1 VSSHG
6 RIDEY
11 LDGVLADA
19 AMDEFLTHLAD
30 CPACQ
35 AELHAAIQLRDRE
48 DALRAEVGAPP
59 AALDVKDAAVEDAPV
74 EEAGGG
80 ARRPA
85 ERPAPVVSLAAR
97 RRRVVALVIAGAALA
112 AAVAL
117 VILPR
122 GRGGARERAAAA
134 GSSSALALAPTRGL
148 EARLA
153 WSGAADYR
161 RYDADRAGG
170 VRLEA
175 IDPRAIAALAERGDC
190 AGVAA
195 AYLLTGEL
203 ARAGVQYDRCPGGPD
218 LDADRAALALAR
230 GAAAEALALA
240 DRALGAQPEH
250 AVARWNRALALRD
263 LGLGLTAAAAFERA
277 AVDPAWSAEARARAA
292 AARAPQ
298 GALRTGYAEVVAAG
312 RAMVAGGPPISPA
325 LARAFPA
332 RARLRLD
339 DAIRVAPTR
348 ARLDELRP
356 LATALDGLA
365 GDGLVARLERA
376 QPIAAP
382 PSVVATYVA
391 WVTRGA
397 VDDVAAWRR
406 WRRDAARAGATSLLV
421 GTLLLS
427 GLGADDPA
435 LVAEAAGDP
444 WTAALAEVHAAA
456 AEADPAKTDARLT
469 AVEDACARRALPDY
483 PCLRAALER
492 ATFESARYRPP
503 TSAAAAAAA
512 LARIA
517 TTGEWAVRWRA
528 LYLAGNAARL
538 RGESSLAVAY
548 YDETALAS
556 DDCPTQRVAVAMTAA
571 MAVEAGR
578 FAEAAARARTRPAC
592 GAPNLFEANLE
603 VDLARAGVPV
613 RPTAEL
619 LAELTALAP
628 DDPYDLTA
636 ARYQSARL
644 RLGTDP
650 IAADELRDLASAGD
664 RPVEPGRPDPGQ
676 LAAAVLA
683 VEAGRAA
690 RWDDAVAAVATWQR
704 SPAPARCGLVLAG
717 ELARTVAVAIG
728 PTGARVGALV
738 DGGAPGAVP
747 PAVAAA
753 LGGCDRVDVAA
764 LPPHLGVALALDPA
778 LPWRFVTGPARAAA
792 VGPAHR
798 VVVADARPPSALGL
812 APLTA
817 PAATPPGAEIIRGD
831 AATVARVAAAAR
843 DATLL
848 EFHVHAARVA
858 DSDAPALALTDG
870 PGGWAAT
877 AEVIAGW
884 SLARAPVVVLADC
897 EAGVAANYGELYWGL
912 PRAFLSAGASVVIA
926 ALVPVPDAEA
936 GAVFAAIGDA
946 IAGGEAPAAAV
957 ARLRAE
963 KIRQDPTSWMRHVVV
978 FE

>member
-1 VSSHG
+1 
-6 RIDEY
+6 
-11 LDGVLADA
+11 
-19 AMDEFLTHLAD
+19 
-30 CPACQ
+30 
-35 AELHAAIQLRDRE
+35 
-48 DALRAEVGAPP
+48 
-59 AALDVKDAAVEDAPV
+59 
-74 EEAGGG
+74 
-80 ARRPA
+80 
-85 ERPAPVVSLAAR
+85 
-97 RRRVVALVIAGAALA
+97 
-112 AAVAL
+112 
-117 VILPR
+117 
-122 GRGGARERAAAA
+122 
-134 GSSSALALAPTRGL
+134 
-148 EARLA
+148 
-153 WSGAADYR
+153 
-161 RYDADRAGG
+161 
-170 VRLEA
+170 
-175 IDPRAIAALAERGDC
+175 
-190 AGVAA
+190 VAA

-764 LPPHLGVALALDPA
+764 LPPHLGVALDLDPA

-798 VVVADARPPSALGL
+798 VVVADARPAVGARPGPADRPGRDPRRAPRSSAATPPRSPGSRPRPGTPRSSSSTSTPRGSPTPTRRPSRS
-812 APLTA
+812 PTA
-817 PAATPPGAEIIRGD
+817 PAAGPPPPRSSPAGRWRAPRSWSWPTARPGSPPTTASCTGGCRG
-831 AATVARVAAAAR
+831 R
-843 DATLL
+843 
-848 EFHVHAARVA
+848 
-858 DSDAPALALTDG
+858 SCPPAPA
-870 PGGWAAT
+870 
-877 AEVIAGW
+877 
-884 SLARAPVVVLADC
+884 S
-897 EAGVAANYGELYWGL
+897 
-912 PRAFLSAGASVVIA
+912 
-926 ALVPVPDAEA
+926 
-936 GAVFAAIGDA
+936 
-946 IAGGEAPAAAV
+946 
-957 ARLRAE
+957 
-963 KIRQDPTSWMRHVVV
+963 
-978 FE
+978 

>member
-59 AALDVKDAAVEDAPV
+59 AALDVADAAVEDAPV
-74 EEAGGG
+74 EEAGVE
-80 ARRPA
+80 ARPA

-240 DRALGAQPEH
+240 DRALAAQPEH

-503 TSAAAAAAA
+503 TSAAAAADA

-592 GAPNLFEANLE
+592 GAPNLFEATLE

-613 RPTAEL
+613 RPTAEVVT
-619 LAELTALAP
+619 ELTALAL
-628 DDPYDLTA
+628 DDPTTHLRALPVGPPAPRQSIPGRSTSCATWPPA
-636 ARYQSARL
+636 ASARPNPVV
-644 RLGTDP
+644 RIPDSSRRRCWRSRPVARRAGTTP
-650 IAADELRDLASAGD
+650 SRRSRPGSD
-664 RPVEPGRPDPGQ
+664 RPGAGALRPDPGRRAGPHRRGRDRSHRSTGRRAGRRRRARRGPACGGRGPRR
-676 LAAAVLA
+676 LRSRRRRGAAAA
-683 VEAGRAA
+683 PGRRA
-690 RWDDAVAAVATWQR
+690 RARSGAAVAVR
-704 SPAPARCGLVLAG
+704 HRAGARRRRRPGPPRRGRRRAPAV
-717 ELARTVAVAIG
+717 
-728 PTGARVGALV
+728 GARPGPADRPGRDPAGRRDHPRRRRHGRPGRGRGPGRHAPRVPRPRRAGRRLRRAGPRAHRRTRRLGRHRRGHRRLVAGARPGRGAGRLRGR
-738 DGGAPGAVP
+738 GGRQLRRAVLGPAAGVSDRRRERRDRGPGA
-747 PAVAAA
+747 
-753 LGGCDRVDVAA
+753 
-764 LPPHLGVALALDPA
+764 
-778 LPWRFVTGPARAAA
+778 
-792 VGPAHR
+792 
-798 VVVADARPPSALGL
+798 
-812 APLTA
+812 
-817 PAATPPGAEIIRGD
+817 GA
-831 AATVARVAAAAR
+831 
-843 DATLL
+843 
-848 EFHVHAARVA
+848 
-858 DSDAPALALTDG
+858 
-870 PGGWAAT
+870 
-877 AEVIAGW
+877 
-884 SLARAPVVVLADC
+884 
-897 EAGVAANYGELYWGL
+897 
-912 PRAFLSAGASVVIA
+912 
-926 ALVPVPDAEA
+926 
-936 GAVFAAIGDA
+936 
-946 IAGGEAPAAAV
+946 
-957 ARLRAE
+957 
-963 KIRQDPTSWMRHVVV
+963 
-978 FE
+978 